1 MNGFFS
7 PTNSQLNS
15 ANDEDENGGHVDVK
29 EGEDDDEEES
39 LEEEDDYGEE
49 LTDEQ
54 ENQRF

>member
-1 MNGFFS
+1 M
-7 PTNSQLNS
+7 NS